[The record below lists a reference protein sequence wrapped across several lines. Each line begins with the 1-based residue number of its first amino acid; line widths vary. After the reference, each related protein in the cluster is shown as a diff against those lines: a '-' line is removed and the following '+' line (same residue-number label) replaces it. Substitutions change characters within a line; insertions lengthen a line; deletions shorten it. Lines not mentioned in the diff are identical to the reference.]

1 MLEAIFAEYK
11 IDPSKT
17 VMIGDRLNTDIEFGL
32 NGGIDTLCVLTGK
45 LHTLICSQISYPTL
59 FLGVT
64 TKDELLSE
72 ENKVKSTYYIDGFG
86 DFGQK

>member
-45 LHTLICSQISYPTL
+45 LHILIYSQISYPP
-59 FLGVT
+59 F
-64 TKDELLSE
+64 S
-72 ENKVKSTYYIDGFG
+72 F
-86 DFGQK
+86 